1 MIDVIFRGKDLTG
14 VMNHSWF
21 EGSLDL
27 TFNPEFPVIICKDR
41 YDNIIRVIVDKQTVG
56 QYVGQR
62 DKNKTK
68 IFEGDILEFDF
79 EDIGKQRAF
88 VYYDVKYHSFLLKV
102 ITSDFQYVN
111 IEEGVIIGNVH
122 DNPELLKVYR
132 VWKSKT

>member
-27 TFNPEFPVIICKDR
+27 STNPEFPVIISKDR
-41 YDNIIRVIVDKQTVG
+41 YGNTIHVVVDKQTVG
-56 QYVGQR
+56 QYIGKR
-62 DKNKTK
+62 DKNKTR

-88 VYYDVKYHSFLLKV
+88 VYYSEKYHSFLLKV
-102 ITSDFQYVN
+102 ITPDFQYADIGESVVVGN
-111 IEEGVIIGNVH
+111 IH
-122 DNPELLKVYR
+122 DNPNLLKVYL
-132 VWKSKT
+132 WKNKT